1 MTALL
6 VTILGHLCYGTT
18 NVMWKNPRNEMGT
31 LPLIITRSCCS
42 FLIFLTS
49 YFVLTNLEII
59 PTPKI
64 TFWDLLST
72 AGICAVNYF
81 GLFFYLKSLKHA
93 PVTSTIG
100 FSKVSLIIGVLS
112 AYFLYDEEI
121 SNLKIFLC
129 IIVLIGVTLIER
141 AARIGPN
148 TVISKGLLYSILSKI
163 FWGTAYLYVPFLDT
177 LGPILFCVVLE
188 FVVFTM
194 SCLLLLGSRGKFPT
208 HKISRRTR
216 FEIGILVVLGTG
228 GTFCLNF
235 ALANISI
242 LLFATLALIEPILG
256 LIISKIYHKEK
267 LSPLQYAGVWM
278 GIVAAFVL
286 ALTK

>member
-1 MTALL
+1 MIALL
-6 VTILGHLCYGTT
+6 VTILGHLFYGTT

-31 LPLIITRSCCS
+31 LPLIITRSFFS
-42 FLIFLTS
+42 FLIFLIS
-49 YFVLTNLEII
+49 FFALTNLDLITI
-59 PTPKI
+59 PKI

-72 AGICAVNYF
+72 AAICAVNYF

-93 PVTSTIG
+93 PVSSTIG
-100 FSKVSLIIGVLS
+100 FGKVSLIIGVLS

-121 SNLKIFLC
+121 STVKIIMC
-129 IIVLIGVTLIER
+129 IIVLIGVTFIER
-141 AARIGPN
+141 AARIGSA
-148 TVISKGLLYSILSKI
+148 VMSKGLMYSILCKL
-163 FWGTAYLYVPFLDT
+163 FWGTSYLFVPFIDK

-188 FVVFTM
+188 FIVCTL
-194 SCLLLLGSRGKFPT
+194 SCLLLIGSRSKFSSHT
-208 HKISRRTR
+208 VSRRTK

-267 LSPLQYAGVWM
+267 LTPLQYAGVWM

-286 ALTK
+286 GLTK

>member
-6 VTILGHLCYGTT
+6 ITILGHLCYGTT

-31 LPLIITRSCCS
+31 LPLIITRSFFS
-42 FLIFLTS
+42 FLIFLFS
-49 YFVLTNLEII
+49 FIALTNLGLL
-59 PTPKI
+59 TAPKI
-64 TFWDLLST
+64 TFRDLLST

-93 PVTSTIG
+93 PVSSTIG
-100 FSKVSLIIGVLS
+100 FGKVSLIIGVLS

-121 SNLKIFLC
+121 SALKIGMC
-129 IIVLIGVTLIER
+129 IIVLIGVTFIER
-141 AARIGPN
+141 AARIGSE
-148 TVISKGLLYSILSKI
+148 VMSKGLMYSILCKL
-163 FWGTAYLYVPFLDT
+163 FWGTSYLFVPFIDK

-188 FVVFTM
+188 FIVCTL
-194 SCLLLLGSRGKFPT
+194 SCLLLLASRSKFPSHT
-208 HKISRRTR
+208 VSRRTK

-256 LIISKIYHKEK
+256 LIISKIYHRER
-267 LSPLQYAGVWM
+267 LTPLQYAGVWM
-278 GIVAAFVL
+278 GIAAAFVL
-286 ALTK
+286 GVLK

>member
-6 VTILGHLCYGTT
+6 ITILGHLCYGTT

-31 LPLIITRSCCS
+31 LPLIITRSFFS
-42 FLIFLTS
+42 FLIFLFS
-49 YFVLTNLEII
+49 FIALTNLGLLYA
-59 PTPKI
+59 PKI
-64 TFWDLLST
+64 TFRDLLST

-93 PVTSTIG
+93 PVSSTIG
-100 FSKVSLIIGVLS
+100 FGKVSLIIGVLS

-121 SNLKIFLC
+121 SALKIVMC
-129 IIVLIGVTLIER
+129 IIVLIGVTFIER
-141 AARIGPN
+141 AARIGSA
-148 TVISKGLLYSILSKI
+148 VMSKGLMYSILCKL
-163 FWGTAYLYVPFLDT
+163 FWGTSYLFVPFIDK

-188 FVVFTM
+188 FIVCTL
-194 SCLLLLGSRGKFPT
+194 SCLLLLASRSKFPSHT
-208 HKISRRTR
+208 VSRRTK

-256 LIISKIYHKEK
+256 LIISKIYHRER
-267 LSPLQYAGVWM
+267 LTPLQYAGVWM
-278 GIVAAFVL
+278 GIAAAFVL
-286 ALTK
+286 GVLK

>member
-1 MTALL
+1 MIALL
-6 VTILGHLCYGTT
+6 ITILGHLFYGTT

-31 LPLIITRSCCS
+31 LPLIITRSFFS
-42 FLIFLTS
+42 FLIFLIS
-49 YFVLTNLEII
+49 FFALTNLDLITI
-59 PTPKI
+59 PKI
-64 TFWDLLST
+64 IFWDLLST
-72 AGICAVNYF
+72 AAICAVNYF

-93 PVTSTIG
+93 PVSSTIG
-100 FSKVSLIIGVLS
+100 FGKVSLIIGVLS

-121 SNLKIFLC
+121 STVKIIMC
-129 IIVLIGVTLIER
+129 IIVLIGVTFIER
-141 AARIGPN
+141 AARIGSA
-148 TVISKGLLYSILSKI
+148 VMSKGLMYSILCKL
-163 FWGTAYLYVPFLDT
+163 FWGTSYLFVPFIDK

-188 FVVFTM
+188 FIVCTL
-194 SCLLLLGSRGKFPT
+194 SCLLLIGSRSKFPSHT
-208 HKISRRTR
+208 VSRRTK

-256 LIISKIYHKEK
+256 LIISKIYHKER
-267 LSPLQYAGVWM
+267 LTPLQYAGVWM

-286 ALTK
+286 GLTK

>member
-6 VTILGHLCYGTT
+6 ITILGHLCYGTT

-31 LPLIITRSCCS
+31 LPLIITRSFFS
-42 FLIFLTS
+42 FLIFLFS
-49 YFVLTNLEII
+49 FIALTNLGLL
-59 PTPKI
+59 TAPKI
-64 TFWDLLST
+64 TFRDLLST

-93 PVTSTIG
+93 PVSSTIG
-100 FSKVSLIIGVLS
+100 FGKVSLIIGVLS

-121 SNLKIFLC
+121 SALKIVMC
-129 IIVLIGVTLIER
+129 IIVLIGVTFIER
-141 AARIGPN
+141 AARIGSA
-148 TVISKGLLYSILSKI
+148 VMSKGLMYSILCKL
-163 FWGTAYLYVPFLDT
+163 FWGTSYLFVPFIDK

-188 FVVFTM
+188 FIVCTL
-194 SCLLLLGSRGKFPT
+194 SCLLLLASRSKFPSHT
-208 HKISRRTR
+208 VSRRTK

-256 LIISKIYHKEK
+256 LIISKIYHRER
-267 LSPLQYAGVWM
+267 LTPLQYAGVWM
-278 GIVAAFVL
+278 GIAAAFVL
-286 ALTK
+286 GVLK

>member
-31 LPLIITRSCCS
+31 LPLIITRSFFS
-42 FLIFLTS
+42 FLIFLIS
-49 YFVLTNLEII
+49 FFALTNFGLIT
-59 PTPKI
+59 TPKI

-93 PVTSTIG
+93 PVSSTIG
-100 FSKVSLIIGVLS
+100 FGKVSLIIGVLS

-121 SNLKIFLC
+121 STLKIFMC
-129 IIVLIGVTLIER
+129 IIVLIGVTFIER
-141 AARIGPN
+141 AARIG
-148 TVISKGLLYSILSKI
+148 TAVMSKGLMYSILCKL
-163 FWGTAYLYVPFLDT
+163 FWGTSYLFVPFIDK

-188 FVVFTM
+188 FIVCTL
-194 SCLLLLGSRGKFPT
+194 SCLLLLGSRSKFPS
-208 HKISRRTR
+208 HPISRRTK

-256 LIISKIYHKEK
+256 LIISKIYHKER
-267 LSPLQYAGVWM
+267 LTPLQYAGVWM

-286 ALTK
+286 GLTK

>member
-1 MTALL
+1 MIALL
-6 VTILGHLCYGTT
+6 VTILGHLFYGTT

-31 LPLIITRSCCS
+31 LPLIITRSFFS
-42 FLIFLTS
+42 FLIFLIS
-49 YFVLTNLEII
+49 FFALTNSGLIT
-59 PTPKI
+59 TPKI

-72 AGICAVNYF
+72 AAICAVNYF

-93 PVTSTIG
+93 PVSSTIG
-100 FSKVSLIIGVLS
+100 FGKVSLIIGVLS

-121 SNLKIFLC
+121 STVKIIMC
-129 IIVLIGVTLIER
+129 IIVLIGVTFIER
-141 AARIGPN
+141 AARIGSA
-148 TVISKGLLYSILSKI
+148 VMSKGLMYSILCKL
-163 FWGTAYLYVPFLDT
+163 FWGTSYLFVPFIDK

-188 FVVFTM
+188 FIVCTL
-194 SCLLLLGSRGKFPT
+194 SCLLLIGSRSKFPSHT
-208 HKISRRTR
+208 VSRRTK

-256 LIISKIYHKEK
+256 LIISKIYHKER
-267 LSPLQYAGVWM
+267 LTPLQYAGVWM

-286 ALTK
+286 GLTK

>member
-6 VTILGHLCYGTT
+6 ITILGHLCYGTT

-31 LPLIITRSCCS
+31 LPLIITRSFFS
-42 FLIFLTS
+42 FLIFLFS
-49 YFVLTNLEII
+49 FIALTNLGLL
-59 PTPKI
+59 TAPKI
-64 TFWDLLST
+64 TFRDLLST

-93 PVTSTIG
+93 PVSSTIG
-100 FSKVSLIIGVLS
+100 FGKVSLIIGVLS

-121 SNLKIFLC
+121 SALKILMC
-129 IIVLIGVTLIER
+129 IIVLIGVTFIER
-141 AARIGPN
+141 AARIGSA
-148 TVISKGLLYSILSKI
+148 VMSKGLMYSILCKL
-163 FWGTAYLYVPFLDT
+163 FWGTSYLFVPFIDK

-188 FVVFTM
+188 FIVCTL
-194 SCLLLLGSRGKFPT
+194 SCLLLLASRSKFPSHT
-208 HKISRRTR
+208 VSRRTK

-256 LIISKIYHKEK
+256 LIISKIYHRER
-267 LSPLQYAGVWM
+267 LTPLQYAGVWM
-278 GIVAAFVL
+278 GIAAAFVL
-286 ALTK
+286 GVLK

>member
-6 VTILGHLCYGTT
+6 ITILGHLCYGTT

-31 LPLIITRSCCS
+31 LPLIITRSFFS
-42 FLIFLTS
+42 FLIFLFS
-49 YFVLTNLEII
+49 FIALTNLGLL
-59 PTPKI
+59 TAPKI
-64 TFWDLLST
+64 TFRDLLST

-93 PVTSTIG
+93 PVSSTIG
-100 FSKVSLIIGVLS
+100 FGKVSLIIGVLS

-121 SNLKIFLC
+121 SALKIGMC
-129 IIVLIGVTLIER
+129 IIVLIGVTFIER
-141 AARIGPN
+141 AARIGSA
-148 TVISKGLLYSILSKI
+148 VMSKGLMYSILCKL
-163 FWGTAYLYVPFLDT
+163 FWGTSYLFVPFIDK

-188 FVVFTM
+188 FIVCTL
-194 SCLLLLGSRGKFPT
+194 SCLLLLASRSKFPSHT
-208 HKISRRTR
+208 VSRRTK
-216 FEIGILVVLGTG
+216 FEIGILVLLGTG

-256 LIISKIYHKEK
+256 LIISKIYHRER
-267 LSPLQYAGVWM
+267 LTPLQYAGVWM
-278 GIVAAFVL
+278 GIAAAFVL
-286 ALTK
+286 GVLK

>member
-6 VTILGHLCYGTT
+6 ITILGHLCYGTT

-31 LPLIITRSCCS
+31 LPLIITRSFFS
-42 FLIFLTS
+42 FLIFLFS
-49 YFVLTNLEII
+49 FIALTNLGLL
-59 PTPKI
+59 TAPKI
-64 TFWDLLST
+64 TFRDLLST

-93 PVTSTIG
+93 PVSSTIG
-100 FSKVSLIIGVLS
+100 FGKVSLIIGVLS

-121 SNLKIFLC
+121 SALKIVMC
-129 IIVLIGVTLIER
+129 IIVLIGVTFIER
-141 AARIGPN
+141 AARIGSA
-148 TVISKGLLYSILSKI
+148 VMSKGLMYSILCKL
-163 FWGTAYLYVPFLDT
+163 FWGTSYLFVPFIDK

-188 FVVFTM
+188 FIVCTL
-194 SCLLLLGSRGKFPT
+194 SCLLLLASRSKFT
-208 HKISRRTR
+208 SHTVSRRTK

-256 LIISKIYHKEK
+256 LIISKIYHRER
-267 LSPLQYAGVWM
+267 LTPLQYAGVWM
-278 GIVAAFVL
+278 GIAAAFVL
-286 ALTK
+286 GVLK

>member
-6 VTILGHLCYGTT
+6 ITILGHLCYGTT

-31 LPLIITRSCCS
+31 LPLIITRSFFS
-42 FLIFLTS
+42 FLIFLFS
-49 YFVLTNLEII
+49 FFALTNLGLL
-59 PTPKI
+59 TAPKI
-64 TFWDLLST
+64 TFRDLLST

-93 PVTSTIG
+93 PVSSTIG
-100 FSKVSLIIGVLS
+100 FGKVSLIIGVLS

-121 SNLKIFLC
+121 SALKIVMC
-129 IIVLIGVTLIER
+129 IIVLIGVTFIER
-141 AARIGPN
+141 AARIGSA
-148 TVISKGLLYSILSKI
+148 VMSKGLMYSILCKL
-163 FWGTAYLYVPFLDT
+163 FWGTSYLFVPFIDK

-188 FVVFTM
+188 FIVCTL
-194 SCLLLLGSRGKFPT
+194 SCLLLLASRSKFPSHT
-208 HKISRRTR
+208 VSRRTK

-256 LIISKIYHKEK
+256 LIISKIYHRER
-267 LSPLQYAGVWM
+267 LTPLQYAGVWM
-278 GIVAAFVL
+278 GIAAAFVL
-286 ALTK
+286 GVLK

>member
-6 VTILGHLCYGTT
+6 ITILGHLCYGTT

-31 LPLIITRSCCS
+31 LPLIITRSFFS
-42 FLIFLTS
+42 FLIFLFS
-49 YFVLTNLEII
+49 FIALTNLGLL
-59 PTPKI
+59 TAPKI
-64 TFWDLLST
+64 TFRDLLST

-93 PVTSTIG
+93 PVSSTIG
-100 FSKVSLIIGVLS
+100 FGKVSLIIGVLS

-121 SNLKIFLC
+121 SALKIVMC
-129 IIVLIGVTLIER
+129 IIVLIGVTFIER
-141 AARIGPN
+141 AARIGSA
-148 TVISKGLLYSILSKI
+148 VMSKGLMYSILCKL
-163 FWGTAYLYVPFLDT
+163 FWGTSYLFVPFIDK

-188 FVVFTM
+188 FIVCTL
-194 SCLLLLGSRGKFPT
+194 SCLLLLASRSKFPSQT
-208 HKISRRTR
+208 VSRRTK

-256 LIISKIYHKEK
+256 LIISKIYHRER
-267 LSPLQYAGVWM
+267 LTPLQYAGVWM
-278 GIVAAFVL
+278 GIAAAFVL
-286 ALTK
+286 GVLK

>member
-6 VTILGHLCYGTT
+6 ITILGHLCYGTT

-31 LPLIITRSCCS
+31 LPLIITRSFFS
-42 FLIFLTS
+42 FLIFLFS
-49 YFVLTNLEII
+49 FIALTNLGLL
-59 PTPKI
+59 TAPKI
-64 TFWDLLST
+64 TFRDLLST

-93 PVTSTIG
+93 PVSSTIG
-100 FSKVSLIIGVLS
+100 FGKVSLIIGVLS

-121 SNLKIFLC
+121 SALKIGMC
-129 IIVLIGVTLIER
+129 IIVLIGVTFIER
-141 AARIGPN
+141 AARIGSA
-148 TVISKGLLYSILSKI
+148 VMSKGLMYSILCKL
-163 FWGTAYLYVPFLDT
+163 FWGTSYLFVPFIDK

-188 FVVFTM
+188 FIVCTL
-194 SCLLLLGSRGKFPT
+194 SCLLLLASRSKFPSHT
-208 HKISRRTR
+208 VSRRTK

-256 LIISKIYHKEK
+256 LIISKIYHRER
-267 LSPLQYAGVWM
+267 LTPLQYAGVWM
-278 GIVAAFVL
+278 GIAAAFVL
-286 ALTK
+286 GVLK

>member
-1 MTALL
+1 MIALL
-6 VTILGHLCYGTT
+6 VTILGHLFYGTT

-31 LPLIITRSCCS
+31 LPLILTRSFFS
-42 FLIFLTS
+42 FLIFLIS
-49 YFVLTNLEII
+49 FFALTNLDLITI
-59 PTPKI
+59 PKI
-64 TFWDLLST
+64 TFWDLLNT
-72 AGICAVNYF
+72 AAICAVNYF

-93 PVTSTIG
+93 PVSSTIG
-100 FSKVSLIIGVLS
+100 FGKVSLIIGVLS

-121 SNLKIFLC
+121 STVKIIMC
-129 IIVLIGVTLIER
+129 IIVLIGVTFIER
-141 AARIGPN
+141 AARIGSA
-148 TVISKGLLYSILSKI
+148 VMSKGLMYSILCKL
-163 FWGTAYLYVPFLDT
+163 FWGTSYLFVPFIDK

-188 FVVFTM
+188 FIVCTL
-194 SCLLLLGSRGKFPT
+194 SCLLLIGSRSKFPSHT
-208 HKISRRTR
+208 VSRRTK

-256 LIISKIYHKEK
+256 LIISKIYHKER
-267 LSPLQYAGVWM
+267 LTPLQYAGVWM

-286 ALTK
+286 GLTK

>member
-6 VTILGHLCYGTT
+6 ITILGHLCYGTT

-31 LPLIITRSCCS
+31 LPLIITRSFFS
-42 FLIFLTS
+42 FLIFLFS
-49 YFVLTNLEII
+49 FIALTNLGLLYA
-59 PTPKI
+59 PKI
-64 TFWDLLST
+64 TFRDLLST

-93 PVTSTIG
+93 PVSSTIG
-100 FSKVSLIIGVLS
+100 FGKVSLIIGVLS

-121 SNLKIFLC
+121 SALKIVMC
-129 IIVLIGVTLIER
+129 IIVLIGVTFIER
-141 AARIGPN
+141 AARIGSA
-148 TVISKGLLYSILSKI
+148 VMSKGLMYSILCKL
-163 FWGTAYLYVPFLDT
+163 FWGTSYLFVPFIDK

-188 FVVFTM
+188 FIVCTL
-194 SCLLLLGSRGKFPT
+194 SCLLLLASRSKFPS
-208 HKISRRTR
+208 HRVSRRTK

-256 LIISKIYHKEK
+256 LIISKIYHRER
-267 LSPLQYAGVWM
+267 LTPLQYAGVWM
-278 GIVAAFVL
+278 GIAAAFVL
-286 ALTK
+286 GVLK